1 MSVQLAVIGGGNMAR
16 AIVEGAIR
24 GGVLQSSQVAV
35 ADPDDTCRSFFDQL
49 GCVTVQCAI
58 DLPKTKYTLIAVK
71 PQVFDEVAS
80 CITSEIIYSIMAG
93 VSTSRISQAIGNECV
108 IRVMPN
114 LPCSVG
120 YGAAGLAL
128 GSGATAE
135 DAQLAIELFS
145 AVGSVVDV
153 DEPLMDAVT
162 AVSGSGPAYV
172 FLLAEAMIAGGIQ
185 TGLDPE
191 IATELVQQT
200 IRGAAELLVQ
210 DDRSATALRE
220 AVTSKGGTTDAATT
234 VMQDRGFSDIVVDA
248 VVAACNRGKELGES

>member
-1 MSVQLAVIGGGNMAR
+1 MAR

-35 ADPDDTCRSFFDQL
+35 ADPDDTCRFYFDQL
-49 GCVTVQCAI
+49 GCETVQCAA

-80 CITSEIIYSIMAG
+80 YITSEIIYSIMAG
-93 VSTSRISQAIGNECV
+93 VSTNRISQAIGNECV

-114 LPCSVG
+114 LPCSLG
-120 YGAAGLAL
+120 YGAAGMTL
-128 GSGATAE
+128 GSGATAD
-135 DAQLAIELFS
+135 DAQLAIDLFN

-153 DEPLMDAVT
+153 DESLMDAVT

-172 FLLAEAMIAGGIQ
+172 FMLAEAMILGGIQ
-185 TGLDPE
+185 TGLDPK
-191 IATELVQQT
+191 IATELIQQT

-210 DDRSATALRE
+210 DDRSATSLRE

-234 VMQDRGFSDIVVDA
+234 VMQDRGFSEIVVEA
-248 VVAACNRGKELGES
+248 VVAARNRGQELSEA

>member
-1 MSVQLAVIGGGNMAR
+1 MSVQLAVIGGGKMAR

-35 ADPDDTCRSFFDQL
+35 ADPDDTCRSFFEQL
-49 GCVTVQCAI
+49 GCMTVQCAT
-58 DLPKTKYTLIAVK
+58 DLPNTKYTLIAVK
-71 PQVFDEVAS
+71 PQNFDEVAS

-93 VSTSRISQAIGNECV
+93 VSTNRISHAIGNERV

-114 LPCSVG
+114 LPCSLG

-145 AVGSVVDV
+145 TVGTILDV
-153 DEPLMDAVT
+153 DESLMDAVT

-172 FLLAEAMIAGGIQ
+172 FLLAEAMIEGGIRA
-185 TGLDPE
+185 GLDRE
-191 IATELVQQT
+191 TATELVQQT

-210 DDRSATALRE
+210 DDRNATSLRE

-234 VMQDRGFSDIVVDA
+234 LMQDRGFSNIVVDA
-248 VVAACNRGKELGES
+248 IVEARNRGKELGAS